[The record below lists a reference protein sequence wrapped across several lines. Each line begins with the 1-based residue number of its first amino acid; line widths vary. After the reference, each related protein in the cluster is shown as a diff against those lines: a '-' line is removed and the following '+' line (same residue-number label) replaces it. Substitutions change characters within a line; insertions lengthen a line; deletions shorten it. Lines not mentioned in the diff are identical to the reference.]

1 MSTIDP
7 RRIGSKL
14 GLLAA
19 VAMFVLLLLLP
30 GIAQAY
36 TCTNMVASQYVD
48 AKGPPFSPS
57 MDDMINYT
65 AVTYP
70 AVAANPNKLSAVGY
84 LTGVYCGEPGHGQDP
99 LYAVIDDMV
108 AALGDR

>member
-19 VAMFVLLLLLP
+19 VAMFVLLLP

-57 MDDMINYT
+57 MDDMINYI